1 VIAAGGPD
9 GTVLDAGPGCRIPV
23 DEVRWRFGPSS
34 GPGGQHANRAH
45 TRAEATLDLVTAAG
59 IDEAVRRRL
68 VERLGAEV
76 RVVADE
82 TRSQHRNRA
91 AALERLE
98 ARLRSALVVRAR
110 RRPTRPG
117 RGAVERRLSEKRRT
131 ADRKRQRQVRPED

>member
-1 VIAAGGPD
+1 MTGSEGDGGI
-9 GTVLDAGPGCRIPV
+9 LDAGPGCRIPL

-45 TRAEATLDLVTAAG
+45 TRAEATIDLVTATG
-59 IDEAVRRRL
+59 IDEVVRRRL

-91 AALERLE
+91 AAIERLE
-98 ARLRSALVVRAR
+98 RRLRVAMAVRAR

-117 RGAVERRLSEKRRT
+117 RGAVERRLAEKRRT
-131 ADRKRQRQVRPED
+131 AQRKRERRVRPDDR